1 MRCISKIL
9 GVMTVAFCTAFTACG
24 GGSGTSTSTPSN
36 PSTPSNSPTL
46 QTITVSPSAPS
57 LLVGQSQQ
65 LSATALYSD
74 GSNKDVTTSV
84 TWSSSDSTIASVNS
98 AGMVKANA
106 QGSVSVSALLSGVKG
121 TANVSSQTGA
131 ASVTGLSV
139 TPASA
144 SVGVGTTMNFVAT
157 ATTSDHST
165 QNLTASVNWS
175 SSDPTIASV
184 DSTGAMTALKTG
196 VATITATSGSFT
208 ATSLVTITTATLQ
221 SIYLLPGSSS
231 VAAGESQQFSAYGIY
246 SDNSQQDLTNVVSW
260 SSSDTTV
267 ATVQSGLAQ
276 TLKSGSINLS
286 ASFSGMSASA
296 SLQVTS
302 ATLTS
307 ITISPYL
314 PTFPVGGFQQF
325 TATGT
330 FSDGSSQDLTN
341 GVSWGSDNSAVATI
355 SSSGMATG
363 VAAGAANLSACV
375 GSVCD
380 STSATVVPA
389 TVVGVQ
395 VFPGSASIAA
405 GTSQQFTA
413 IATFSDGS
421 TEDITSSATWTSS
434 LPGSAPVNGNGL
446 VTSSA
451 VASNVTITASVGSV
465 NGSATLN
472 ITSATL
478 TALSITPAVQTVGL
492 NTPVQFTATGI
503 YSDGSSEDLTNLV
516 AWTSSN
522 ASVAT
527 ISNTG
532 LATTLGIGSSQ
543 VSATYGGVT
552 GSTSLNVVTVDLV
565 SITINHSAASGSA
578 LVNSPFMMGKHTR
591 EQFYAWGNYSDGSS
605 HRLYN
610 VAWTSSKPSFAS
622 VTASGIVRSK
632 QKTGNVNVTA
642 SFAGVSGT
650 LAVTVTNASLSSLA
664 ITPATA
670 SIAPG
675 TQQQY
680 VLTGTYSDGSTQ
692 DLTLQGYWQT
702 SSYSVATV
710 YKGIATGVSAGTA
723 NVKAWFQGVSAAN
736 VSLTVTTA
744 TVQSITVA
752 PANPAVQLGLTQQF
766 AATATFSDGTQQD
779 VSAVAQWTSSN
790 PAVAIVSKTGLAVS
804 AGQGTTNIG
813 ATFKSASNA
822 TVLTVN

>member
-9 GVMTVAFCTAFTACG
+9 GVLTVASSLAFTACG
-24 GGSGTSTSTPSN
+24 GGAGASSTTSHPSTPSN
-36 PSTPSNSPTL
+36 PPTL

-57 LLVGQSQQ
+57 LAVGQSQQ

-74 GSNKDVTTSV
+74 GSNKDVTATV
-84 TWSSSDSTIASVNS
+84 TWSSSDSSVASVDS
-98 AGMVKANA
+98 AGMVKAKA
-106 QGSVSVSALLSGVKG
+106 QGSVTVSALMSGVKG
-121 TANVSSQTGA
+121 TANVSSQSDA
-131 ASVTGLSV
+131 ANLTALNV

-144 SVGVGTTMNFVAT
+144 SVGIGTTLNFIAT
-157 ATTSDHST
+157 ATMSDRST
-165 QNLTASVNWS
+165 QTVTASVNWS
-175 SSDPTIASV
+175 SSDPTVASI
-184 DSTGAMTALKTG
+184 DGSGTLTTLKAG
-196 VATITATSGSFT
+196 VTTITAASGAFT
-208 ATSLVTITTATLQ
+208 ATSVVTVTTATLH
-221 SIYLLPGSSS
+221 SIYLLPGSAS
-231 VAAGESQQFSAYGIY
+231 VAAGESRQFSAYGIY

-260 SSSDTTV
+260 GSSDTSV

-276 TLKSGSINLS
+276 TVKTGSTTIS
-286 ASFSGMSASA
+286 ASFSGMNATA
-296 SLQVTS
+296 PLQVTS
-302 ATLTS
+302 ATLSS

-325 TATGT
+325 TATAT

-341 GVSWGSDNSAVATI
+341 GVAWGSDNSSVASI

-380 STSATVVPA
+380 STSVTIAPA
-389 TVVGVQ
+389 TVVSVQ
-395 VFPGSASIAA
+395 VLPSTASIAA
-405 GTSQQFTA
+405 GTTQQFTA

-421 TEDITSSATWTSS
+421 TEDITASANWTSS
-434 LPGSAPVNGNGL
+434 VPGSVSVNSNGF
-446 VTSSA
+446 VTTNS
-451 VASNVTITASVGSV
+451 VASSVTITASAGSV
-465 NGSATLN
+465 SGSATLN
-472 ITSATL
+472 VTPATL
-478 TALSITPAVQTVGL
+478 TALSVTPAVQSVGL
-492 NTPVQFTATGI
+492 NAPVQYTATGI

-543 VSATYGGVT
+543 VSATYAGVT

-565 SITINHSAASGSA
+565 SITVNHSASSGSA
-578 LVNSPFMMGKHTR
+578 PVNNPFLMGKHTR

-605 HRLYN
+605 RRLYN
-610 VAWTSSKPSFAS
+610 VAWSSNKPSFAS
-622 VTASGIVRSK
+622 VVGNGVVHSK
-632 QKTGNVNVTA
+632 QKTGNVNITA
-642 SFAGVSGT
+642 TFGGMSGT
-650 LAVTVTNASLSSLA
+650 LAVTVTNASLASLA
-664 ITPATA
+664 LTPATA

-680 VLTGTYSDGSTQ
+680 VLTGTYSDGTTQ

-710 YKGIATGVSAGTA
+710 NKGIATGVSTET
-723 NVKAWFQGVSAAN
+723 VTIKAAFQGVSATP
-736 VSLTVTTA
+736 VSLTVTNA
-744 TVQSITVA
+744 TVQSVSIA
-752 PANPAVQLGLTQQF
+752 PATAAVQLGFTQQF

-779 VSAVAQWTSSN
+779 VSAVAQWSSSD

-804 AGQGTTNIG
+804 ASQGTTGIG
-813 ATFKSASNA
+813 ATFKSASNS